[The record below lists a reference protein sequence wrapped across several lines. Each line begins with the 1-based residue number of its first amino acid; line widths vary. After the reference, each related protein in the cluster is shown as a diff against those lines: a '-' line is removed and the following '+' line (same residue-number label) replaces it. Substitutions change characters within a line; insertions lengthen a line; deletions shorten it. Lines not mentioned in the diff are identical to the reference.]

1 MNQLS
6 TVVNGSTNFSIT
18 DSVLMVDLFDLTHD
32 TVYYFSVRSTN
43 TEGSTQ
49 SGNNSFRTREK
60 RKFYMHKCYGY
71 MLHIYT

>member
-18 DSVLMVDLFDLTHD
+18 DSVLTVDLFDLTYD

-60 RKFYMHKCYGY
+60 REIKIHYVQMYMY
-71 MLHIYT
+71 M